1 MSNLDASELNVDG
14 MTANVAGVDGIGA
27 GDAADAGHA
36 GVGNVGAG
44 DAGVGHADASRA
56 TNTAGSVRPAILDV
70 RDLNVTIGGH
80 AVLKR
85 VSLHVDAGE
94 RVGLIGA
101 SGSGKSM
108 LVKAVTGLL
117 PRTACVDGNV
127 TIGGKRIDTVDDAEL
142 ADLRGRYVGLVFQNP
157 GAALNPVLTV
167 EQQVCL
173 PLRLHYDL
181 DADERH
187 DRAMTMLERVGLP
200 GRLAGAYPHELSG
213 GQQQRVGIATA
224 LITSPR
230 LIIADEPTTALDAIV
245 QRSIIDL
252 LVSLV
257 ESAGASMLFITH
269 DFAVLSRATTRC
281 VVIDGGCVVETG
293 GTEDL
298 LRDPGEP
305 ATRALVRAAKLL
317 TLDTGSGAA
326 GVRSGEGSGVQS
338 GAVAGSGSGAAC
350 SADRR
355 RYHA

>member
-1 MSNLDASELNVDG
+1 MNNMDASEPNMGG
-14 MTANVAGVDGIGA
+14 MTANAAGVDGTGA
-27 GDAADAGHA
+27 GGAADAGHA
-36 GVGNVGAG
+36 GADN
-44 DAGVGHADASRA
+44 AGVSHADVSRA
-56 TNTAGSVRPAILDV
+56 TNAAGSARPTILDV

-117 PRTACVDGNV
+117 PRTARVDGSLN
-127 TIGGKRIDTVDDAEL
+127 IGGKRVDTMDDAEL

-200 GRLAGAYPHELSG
+200 PRLAGAYPHELSG

-281 VVIDGGCVVETG
+281 VVIDGGRVAETG

-298 LRDPGEP
+298 LRNPGEP

-317 TLDTGSGAA
+317 TLDTGVGA
-326 GVRSGEGSGVQS
+326 GVDMDGTARMDTNRERQHG
-338 GAVAGSGSGAAC
+338 
-350 SADRR
+350 
-355 RYHA
+355 

>member
-1 MSNLDASELNVDG
+1 MNNLDASELNMGG
-14 MTANVAGVDGIGA
+14 MTANAAGVGGTGA
-27 GDAADAGHA
+27 GGAADAGHA
-36 GVGNVGAG
+36 GVGN
-44 DAGVGHADASRA
+44 AGVGHADVSRA
-56 TNTAGSVRPAILDV
+56 TNAAGSARPTILDV

-117 PRTACVDGNV
+117 PRTARVDGSLN
-127 TIGGKRIDTVDDAEL
+127 IGGKRVDTMDDAEL
-142 ADLRGRYVGLVFQNP
+142 ADLRGRYAGLVFQNP

-281 VVIDGGCVVETG
+281 VVIDGGRVAETG

-298 LRDPGEP
+298 LRNPGEP
-305 ATRALVRAAKLL
+305 VTRALVRAAKLL
-317 TLDTGSGAA
+317 TLGTGVGA
-326 GVRSGEGSGVQS
+326 GVDMDGTARMDTNRERQHG
-338 GAVAGSGSGAAC
+338 
-350 SADRR
+350 
-355 RYHA
+355 

>member
-1 MSNLDASELNVDG
+1 MNNLDASELNMGG
-14 MTANVAGVDGIGA
+14 MTANAVGVDGTSA
-27 GDAADAGHA
+27 GGAADAGHA
-36 GVGNVGAG
+36 GVDN
-44 DAGVGHADASRA
+44 AGVGHADVSRT
-56 TNTAGSVRPAILDV
+56 TNTAGSARPTILDV

-117 PRTACVDGNV
+117 PRTARVDGSM
-127 TIGGKRIDTVDDAEL
+127 TIGNKRVDTMDDAEL
-142 ADLRGRYVGLVFQNP
+142 ADLRGRYVGFVFQNP

-200 GRLAGAYPHELSG
+200 PRLACAYPHELSG

-281 VVIDGGCVVETG
+281 VVIDGGRVVETG
-293 GTEDL
+293 GTENL
-298 LRDPGEP
+298 LRNPREP

-317 TLDTGSGAA
+317 TLDTGVEA
-326 GVRSGEGSGVQS
+326 GMDGTARMDTNRERQHG
-338 GAVAGSGSGAAC
+338 
-350 SADRR
+350 
-355 RYHA
+355 

>member
-1 MSNLDASELNVDG
+1 MNNLDASEPNMGG
-14 MTANVAGVDGIGA
+14 MTANAAGVDGTGA
-27 GDAADAGHA
+27 GGAADAGHA
-36 GVGNVGAG
+36 GADN
-44 DAGVGHADASRA
+44 AGVGHADVSRA
-56 TNTAGSVRPAILDV
+56 TNAAGSARPTILDA

-117 PRTACVDGNV
+117 PRTARVDGSLN
-127 TIGGKRIDTVDDAEL
+127 IGGKRVDTMDDAEL

-200 GRLAGAYPHELSG
+200 PRLAGAYPHELSG

-281 VVIDGGCVVETG
+281 VVIDGGRVVETG

-298 LRDPGEP
+298 LRNPGEP
-305 ATRALVRAAKLL
+305 ATCALVRAAKLL
-317 TLDTGSGAA
+317 TLDTGLSA
-326 GVRSGEGSGVQS
+326 GMDMDGTARMDTNRELQHG
-338 GAVAGSGSGAAC
+338 
-350 SADRR
+350 
-355 RYHA
+355 

>member
-1 MSNLDASELNVDG
+1 MNNLDASEPNMGG
-14 MTANVAGVDGIGA
+14 MTANAAGVDGTGA
-27 GDAADAGHA
+27 GGAADAGHA
-36 GVGNVGAG
+36 GADN
-44 DAGVGHADASRA
+44 AGVGHADVSRA
-56 TNTAGSVRPAILDV
+56 TNAAGSARPTILDV

-117 PRTACVDGNV
+117 PRTARVDGSLN
-127 TIGGKRIDTVDDAEL
+127 IGGKRVDTMDDAEL

-200 GRLAGAYPHELSG
+200 PRLAGAYPHELSG

-281 VVIDGGCVVETG
+281 VVIDGGRVVETG

-298 LRDPGEP
+298 LRNPGEP

-317 TLDTGSGAA
+317 TLDAGAGTGA
-326 GVRSGEGSGVQS
+326 GVDMDGTARMDTNRERHHG
-338 GAVAGSGSGAAC
+338 
-350 SADRR
+350 
-355 RYHA
+355 

>member
-1 MSNLDASELNVDG
+1 MNNLDASELNMDG
-14 MTANVAGVDGIGA
+14 MTANAAGVDGTGA
-27 GDAADAGHA
+27 GGAADAGHA
-36 GVGNVGAG
+36 GVGN
-44 DAGVGHADASRA
+44 AGVGHADVSRA
-56 TNTAGSVRPAILDV
+56 TNTAGSARPTILDV

-117 PRTACVDGNV
+117 PRTARVDGSV
-127 TIGGKRIDTVDDAEL
+127 TIGNKRVNTMDDAEL

-200 GRLAGAYPHELSG
+200 GRLACAYPHELSG

-281 VVIDGGCVVETG
+281 VVIDGGRVVETG

-298 LRDPGEP
+298 LRNPGEP

-317 TLDTGSGAA
+317 TLDTGVGA
-326 GVRSGEGSGVQS
+326 GVDMDGT
-338 GAVAGSGSGAAC
+338 AC
-350 SADRR
+350 MDTNRECQ
-355 RYHA
+355 HE

>member
-1 MSNLDASELNVDG
+1 MNNLDASELNMGG
-14 MTANVAGVDGIGA
+14 MTANAAGVGGTGA
-27 GDAADAGHA
+27 GGAADAGHA
-36 GVGNVGAG
+36 GVGN
-44 DAGVGHADASRA
+44 AGVGHADVSLA
-56 TNTAGSVRPAILDV
+56 TNTAGSARPTILDV

-94 RVGLIGA
+94 RVGMIGA

-117 PRTACVDGNV
+117 PRTARVDGSLN
-127 TIGGKRIDTVDDAEL
+127 IGGKRVDTMDDAEL

-200 GRLAGAYPHELSG
+200 PRLAGAYPHELSG

-281 VVIDGGCVVETG
+281 VVIDGGRVAETG

-298 LRDPGEP
+298 LRNPGEP
-305 ATRALVRAAKLL
+305 VTRALVRAAKLL
-317 TLDTGSGAA
+317 TLGTGVGA
-326 GVRSGEGSGVQS
+326 GVDMDGTARMDTNRERQHG
-338 GAVAGSGSGAAC
+338 
-350 SADRR
+350 
-355 RYHA
+355 

>member
-1 MSNLDASELNVDG
+1 MNNLDASELNMGG
-14 MTANVAGVDGIGA
+14 MTANAAGVDGTSA

-36 GVGNVGAG
+36 GVDN
-44 DAGVGHADASRA
+44 AGVGHADVSRA
-56 TNTAGSVRPAILDV
+56 TNAAGNARPTILDV

-80 AVLKR
+80 TVLKR

-117 PRTACVDGNV
+117 PRTARVDGNV
-127 TIGGKRIDTVDDAEL
+127 TIGNKRVDTMDDAEL

-281 VVIDGGCVVETG
+281 VVIDGGRVVETG

-298 LRDPGEP
+298 LRNPGEP

-317 TLDTGSGAA
+317 TLDTGVGA
-326 GVRSGEGSGVQS
+326 GVDMDGTARMDTNRERQHG
-338 GAVAGSGSGAAC
+338 
-350 SADRR
+350 
-355 RYHA
+355 

>member
-1 MSNLDASELNVDG
+1 MNNLDASEPNMGG
-14 MTANVAGVDGIGA
+14 MTANAAGVDGTGA
-27 GDAADAGHA
+27 GGAADAGHA
-36 GVGNVGAG
+36 GADN
-44 DAGVGHADASRA
+44 AGVGHADVSRA
-56 TNTAGSVRPAILDV
+56 TNAAGSARPTILDV
-70 RDLNVTIGGH
+70 RDLNATIGGH

-117 PRTACVDGNV
+117 PRTARVDGSLN
-127 TIGGKRIDTVDDAEL
+127 IGGKRVDTMDDAEL

-200 GRLAGAYPHELSG
+200 PRLAGAYPHELSG

-281 VVIDGGCVVETG
+281 VVIDGGRVVETG
-293 GTEDL
+293 GTEDP
-298 LRDPGEP
+298 LRNPGEP
-305 ATRALVRAAKLL
+305 ATCALVRAAKLL
-317 TLDTGSGAA
+317 TLDTGVGA
-326 GVRSGEGSGVQS
+326 GVDMDGTARMDTNRELQHG
-338 GAVAGSGSGAAC
+338 
-350 SADRR
+350 
-355 RYHA
+355 

>member
-1 MSNLDASELNVDG
+1 MNNLDASEPNMGG
-14 MTANVAGVDGIGA
+14 MTANAAGVDGTGA
-27 GDAADAGHA
+27 GGAADAGHA
-36 GVGNVGAG
+36 GADN
-44 DAGVGHADASRA
+44 AGVGHADVSRA
-56 TNTAGSVRPAILDV
+56 TNAAGSARPTILDV

-117 PRTACVDGNV
+117 PRTARVDGSLN
-127 TIGGKRIDTVDDAEL
+127 IGGKRVDTMDDAEL

-200 GRLAGAYPHELSG
+200 PRLAGAYPHELSG

-281 VVIDGGCVVETG
+281 VVIDGGRVAETG

-298 LRDPGEP
+298 LRNPGEP
-305 ATRALVRAAKLL
+305 VTRALVRAAKLL
-317 TLDTGSGAA
+317 TLGTGVGA
-326 GVRSGEGSGVQS
+326 GVDMDGTARMDTNRERQHG
-338 GAVAGSGSGAAC
+338 
-350 SADRR
+350 
-355 RYHA
+355 

>member
-1 MSNLDASELNVDG
+1 MNNLDASELNMDG
-14 MTANVAGVDGIGA
+14 MTANAAGVDGTGA
-27 GDAADAGHA
+27 GGAADAGHA
-36 GVGNVGAG
+36 GADN
-44 DAGVGHADASRA
+44 AGVGHADVSRA
-56 TNTAGSVRPAILDV
+56 TNAVGSARPTILDV
-70 RDLNVTIGGH
+70 RNLNVTIGGH

-117 PRTACVDGNV
+117 PRTARVDGNV
-127 TIGGKRIDTVDDAEL
+127 TIGGKRVDTMDDAEL

-200 GRLAGAYPHELSG
+200 TRLAGAYPHELSG

-281 VVIDGGCVVETG
+281 VVIDGGRVVETG

-298 LRDPGEP
+298 LRNPGEP

-317 TLDTGSGAA
+317 TLDTGLGA
-326 GVRSGEGSGVQS
+326 GVDMDGTARMDTNRECQ
-338 GAVAGSGSGAAC
+338 
-350 SADRR
+350 
-355 RYHA
+355 HE

>member
-1 MSNLDASELNVDG
+1 MNNLDASEPNMGG
-14 MTANVAGVDGIGA
+14 MTANAARVDGTGA
-27 GDAADAGHA
+27 GGAADTGHA
-36 GVGNVGAG
+36 GVDNAGA
-44 DAGVGHADASRA
+44 GHADVSLA
-56 TNTAGSVRPAILDV
+56 TNTAGSARSTILDV

-85 VSLHVDAGE
+85 VSLYVDAGE

-117 PRTACVDGNV
+117 PRTARVDGSLN
-127 TIGGKRIDTVDDAEL
+127 IGGKRVDTMDDAEL

-187 DRAMTMLERVGLP
+187 DRAMIMLERVGLP
-200 GRLAGAYPHELSG
+200 PRLAGAYPHELSG

-281 VVIDGGCVVETG
+281 VVIDGGRVAETG

-298 LRDPGEP
+298 LRNPGEP

-317 TLDTGSGAA
+317 TLDTGVGA
-326 GVRSGEGSGVQS
+326 GVDMNGTARMDTNRERQHG
-338 GAVAGSGSGAAC
+338 
-350 SADRR
+350 
-355 RYHA
+355 

>member
-1 MSNLDASELNVDG
+1 MNNLDASELNMGG
-14 MTANVAGVDGIGA
+14 MTANAAGVGGTGA
-27 GDAADAGHA
+27 GGAADAGHA
-36 GVGNVGAG
+36 GVGN
-44 DAGVGHADASRA
+44 AGVGHADVSRA
-56 TNTAGSVRPAILDV
+56 TNAAGSARPTILDV

-117 PRTACVDGNV
+117 PRTARVDGSLN
-127 TIGGKRIDTVDDAEL
+127 IGGKRVDTMDDAEL
-142 ADLRGRYVGLVFQNP
+142 ADLRGRYAGLVFQNP

-281 VVIDGGCVVETG
+281 VVIDGGRVVETG

-298 LRDPGEP
+298 LRNPGEP
-305 ATRALVRAAKLL
+305 VTRALVRAAKLL
-317 TLDTGSGAA
+317 TLDTGVGA
-326 GVRSGEGSGVQS
+326 GVDMDGTARMDTNRERQHG
-338 GAVAGSGSGAAC
+338 
-350 SADRR
+350 
-355 RYHA
+355 

>member
-1 MSNLDASELNVDG
+1 MNNLDASELNMGG
-14 MTANVAGVDGIGA
+14 MTANAAGVGGTGA
-27 GDAADAGHA
+27 GGAADAGHA
-36 GVGNVGAG
+36 GVGN
-44 DAGVGHADASRA
+44 AGVGHADVSRA
-56 TNTAGSVRPAILDV
+56 TNAAGSARPTILDV

-117 PRTACVDGNV
+117 PRTARVDGSLN
-127 TIGGKRIDTVDDAEL
+127 IGGKRVDTMDDAEL
-142 ADLRGRYVGLVFQNP
+142 ADLRGRYAGLVFQNH

-200 GRLAGAYPHELSG
+200 GRLADAYPHELSG

-281 VVIDGGCVVETG
+281 VVIDGGRVVETG

-298 LRDPGEP
+298 LRNPGEL
-305 ATRALVRAAKLL
+305 ATYALVRAAKLL
-317 TLDTGSGAA
+317 TLDTGVGA
-326 GVRSGEGSGVQS
+326 GVDMDGTARMDTNRERQHG
-338 GAVAGSGSGAAC
+338 
-350 SADRR
+350 
-355 RYHA
+355 